1 MTYLLHD
8 TDGQAV
14 SIGTVLADPMPEQ
27 LTVVELADADADLL
41 ANGRG
46 LWDATTLSVVV
57 KPQHLWPPSPSLD
70 DLLPDA
76 DA

>member
-1 MTYLLHD
+1 MTYLIYD
-8 TDGQAV
+8 ESGEAA
-14 SIGTVLADPMPEQ
+14 SIGTVLADPMPEH
-27 LTVVELADADADLL
+27 LTVVELADDDADLL

-46 LWDATTLSVVV
+46 LWDADTLSVVV
-57 KPQHLWPPSPSLD
+57 KPQHLWPPSPQLD